1 MREYNVILKEG
12 IDYDEFWNDI
22 ESDTDGGKLYIP
34 NRKVEFTNERP
45 ASLRQCWYL
54 LTDEEAEQL
63 KLDERVFDVEIPP
76 EKRDDLKMI
85 LRATQ
90 NGNFTKVAASVD
102 SGDYV
107 NWGLIRCNF
116 ENNIYKTS
124 TETTS
129 SYNFTLTGDG
139 VDVVI
144 QDSGIEVNHPEF
156 EGLDGVNRVQQIN
169 WYTVSGISG
178 TQSANHY
185 RDYDGHGTHV
195 ASTIAGKRY
204 GWAKKAKIYSQKL
217 SGLEGSGDSGT
228 GISVTDAFDAIKLWH
243 RNKPID
249 PTTGAKRPTVVN
261 MSWGYLNYF
270 TSVTSLTYRGT
281 TYTNT
286 TATVAAN
293 RETNYGF
300 IQNYNGT
307 YYYANSRVSSTDT
320 DIDEM
325 IAEGIVVCI
334 AAGNFGFKIDTS
346 TGADY
351 NNQVVTSGGIG
362 GTFYYHRGSSPFST
376 NAIKVGNIDSAS
388 YDINTDQKAISSETG
403 PGVDIYAP
411 GTAIMGACSNTNS
424 FTTGEYDWN
433 AAYRQMNISGTS
445 MASPQVAGVAA
456 LLLQINPKA
465 TPAQIKNTLLTNS
478 TGDLYSNFN
487 NNDWTNRRN
496 VWGGSPR
503 VLYNK
508 YNAAESKLTGE
519 FEMRGSVALRT
530 R

>member
-1 MREYNVILKEG
+1 MREYNVILKDG

-45 ASLRQCWYL
+45 GSLRQCWYL

-76 EKRDDLKMI
+76 EKRDDLKMV

-90 NGNFTKVAASVD
+90 SGFFTKTTSD
-102 SGDYV
+102 SGDYL
-107 NWGLIRCNF
+107 NWGMIRSNF
-116 ENNIYKTS
+116 NYNCYGTS
-124 TETTS
+124 NDTTS
-129 SYNFTLTGDG
+129 SYNYTLTGEG

-156 EGLDGVNRVQQIN
+156 EGIDGINRVQQIN
-169 WYTVSGISG
+169 WYTESGISG

-185 RDYDGHGTHV
+185 RDYNGHGTHV
-195 ASTIAGKRY
+195 ASTTAGKRY
-204 GWAKKAKIYSQKL
+204 GWAKKARIYSQKL
-217 SGLEGSGDSGT
+217 SGLEGTGDSGT
-228 GISVTDAFDAIKLWH
+228 GISVTDAFDSIKLWH

-249 PTTGAKRPTVVN
+249 PKTGAKRPTVVN
-261 MSWGYLNYF
+261 MSWGYIHYF
-270 TSVTSLTYRGT
+270 TSLSSLTYRGT

-300 IQNYNGT
+300 VQNYDGS
-307 YYYANSRVSSTDT
+307 YYYANSRISSVDT

-325 IAEGIVVCI
+325 IAEGIIVCI

-346 TGADY
+346 AGPDY
-351 NNQVVTSGGIG
+351 NNSVITSGGNG
-362 GTFYYHRGSSPFST
+362 GTYYYHRGSSPFST
-376 NAIKVGNIDSAS
+376 NAIKVGNMDSTV
-388 YDINTDQKAISSETG
+388 YDVNSDQKAVSSETG

-411 GTAIMGACSNTNS
+411 GTNIMGACSTTNE
-424 FTTGEYDWN
+424 FTDAAYDWN
-433 AAYRQMNISGTS
+433 ASYRQMNISGTS
-445 MASPQVAGVAA
+445 MASPQVCGLCA
-456 LLLQINPKA
+456 LFLEANPKA
-465 TPAQIKNTLLTNS
+465 TPAQIKESLLANS
-478 TGDLYSNFN
+478 TGDIYSTLAN
-487 NNDWTNRRN
+487 NAWTDRRSLL
-496 VWGGSPR
+496 GGAPR

-508 YNAAESKLTGE
+508 FNSAESKITGE
-519 FEMRGSVALRT
+519 FELRGPISIKVR
-530 R
+530 